1 MNPPVVYQAPAPEA
15 YWKRCDNHHEA
26 IMLPK
31 HMCVIVMVADNTMV
45 QDKRCDIIY
54 AHGNARDVTADYR
67 ERGWLVQRLGN
78 VVRLVR
84 RPL

>member
-1 MNPPVVYQAPAPEA
+1 MSLPIAYQPPAPEA
-15 YWKRCDNHHEA
+15 YWKRCDNHHDA

-31 HMCVIVMVADNTMV
+31 HMCVIVNDMMVHH
-45 QDKRCDIIY
+45 QRCDIIY
-54 AHGNARDVTADYR
+54 AHGNAKDVADDYR

-84 RPL
+84 RPQ